1 MMDIDDMIDILS
13 IELLG
18 VIPDDQSIV
27 ISTNRGEPAVI
38 DPNSLA
44 GKAYKNIA
52 ERILGN
58 EVPFLDLEVDKGF
71 FKKFA
76 RMIGFKVN

>member
-1 MMDIDDMIDILS
+1 MDIDDMIDILS

-71 FKKFA
+71 FKSLQE
-76 RMIGFKVN
+76 